1 MNERSIKRLRKKFIM
16 IAMLSFL
23 FVMLFTGALI
33 NLANILSTRYTTG
46 LILDYIIDNDG
57 ELTTAKQRQDGEAA
71 SDAETIEHFQQ
82 DHDFTPEFRYSTR
95 YFCVFYN
102 PDGSIG
108 EVKTDHIATVSEKT
122 AISYAKDVQEN
133 PLPFLKN
140 TTFGKYKDYYYKIG
154 KASDGRK
161 LIVFLDSSTQVAT
174 NNTII
179 RATIL
184 ICGTGILITF
194 IIVWVFSSRLIQPE
208 IENMKRQ
215 KQFITNASHELKT
228 PLAVIRA
235 NTEVEEMINGESE
248 WTQSTMRQVDR
259 LNGLIQNL
267 VMITRA
273 QEQEDKSVLSSINVT
288 DVINQSIDP
297 YESLAKQDHKILVR
311 NLTQNVTMVADAS
324 KIQQLSTLLIDN
336 AFKYCDPE
344 GTITIS
350 LDTIKKGK
358 TVRLVVSNNYAEG
371 ANVDYTR
378 FFDRFYRQD
387 QSHSQSQEDNKG
399 GYGIGLSIAE
409 SICQSYQGSINATW
423 KDGIISFT
431 CLLN

>member
-1 MNERSIKRLRKKFIM
+1 MNERSINRIRKKFIM
-16 IAMLSFL
+16 VAMLSFL
-23 FVMLFTGALI
+23 FVMLFTGLMI
-33 NLANILSTRYTTG
+33 NIANILTTRYNVEVM
-46 LILDYIIDNDG
+46 LDFIIDNDG
-57 ELTTAKQRQDGEAA
+57 ELENLKVEENGSE
-71 SDAETIEHFQQ
+71 SSSSSIENFQE
-82 DHDFTPEFRYSTR
+82 DHDFSPEFRYSAR
-95 YFCVFYN
+95 YFCIFYN
-102 PDGSIG
+102 SDNSVS
-108 EVKTDHIATVSEKT
+108 EVNTDHIATVSERQ
-122 AISYAKDVQEN
+122 AIRFADRVQKG
-133 PLPFLKN
+133 FLTRRFN
-140 TTFGKYKDYYYKIG
+140 LNFGKYQDFYYKIG
-154 KASDGRK
+154 TSSDGRK
-161 LIVFLDSSTQVAT
+161 MIVFLDSSQQVET

-179 RATIL
+179 RSTVL
-184 ICGTGILITF
+184 ICGSGLLITF
-194 IIVWVFSSRLIQPE
+194 VFVWIFSSRLIQPE

-235 NTEVEEMINGESE
+235 NTEIEEMMNGENE

-288 DVINQSIDP
+288 DVINQSLDP
-297 YESLAKQDHKILVR
+297 YESLAKQDHKTLVR
-311 NLTQNVTMVADAS
+311 NLAENVTMVADSS

-336 AFKYCDPE
+336 AFKYCDPN
-344 GTITIS
+344 GTITVS
-350 LDTIKKGK
+350 LDTVKKGR
-358 TVRLVVSNNYAEG
+358 TVRLIFSNDYADG

-387 QSHSQSQEDNKG
+387 QSHTQSSDEDRG

-409 SICQSYQGSINATW
+409 SICQSYEGSISVSW
-423 KDGIISFT
+423 KDGVITFT

>member
-1 MNERSIKRLRKKFIM
+1 
-16 IAMLSFL
+16 MLSFL

-57 ELTTAKQRQDGEAA
+57 ELTTAKKNPGGDA
-71 SDAETIEHFQQ
+71 SSDSETIESFQA

-95 YFCVFYN
+95 YFCVFYDKN
-102 PDGSIG
+102 GKVD
-108 EVKTDHIATVSEKT
+108 EVKTDHIATVSEEE
-122 AISYAKDVQEN
+122 AISFAKKVQEN
-133 PLPFLKN
+133 PLPLLKN
-140 TTFGKYKDYYYKIG
+140 ATFGKYKDYYYKVG

-161 LIVFLDSSTQVAT
+161 LIVFLDSSTQVSA

-179 RATIL
+179 RATVF
-184 ICGTGILITF
+184 ICGAGILVTF
-194 IIVWVFSSRLIQPE
+194 IIVWIFSSRIIQPE
-208 IENMKRQ
+208 IENLKRQ

-288 DVINQSIDP
+288 EVVSQSIDP
-297 YESLAKQDHKILVR
+297 YESLAKQDHKALIR
-311 NLTQNVTMVADAS
+311 NLTENVTMVADAS
-324 KIQQLSTLLIDN
+324 KIQQLATLLIDN

-344 GTITIS
+344 GTITVA
-350 LDTIKKGK
+350 LDTVKKGK

-371 ANVDYTR
+371 ANVDYTK

-387 QSHSQSQEDNKG
+387 QSHSQSADDNRG